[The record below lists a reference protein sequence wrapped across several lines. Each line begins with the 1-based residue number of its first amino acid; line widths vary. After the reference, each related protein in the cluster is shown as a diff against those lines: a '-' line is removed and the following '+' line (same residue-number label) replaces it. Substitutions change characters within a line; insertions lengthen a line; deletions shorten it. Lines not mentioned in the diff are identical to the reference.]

1 MQPQIVTVLKTGG
14 DFKPEHVE
22 RLRRQCEVHTPG
34 VPFVCL
40 TDSDLPYGTPLPH
53 AWPGWWS
60 KLNLLS
66 LTGPIL
72 YLDLDTTIVGDLTPL
87 LDATT
92 RHNFIALRNPYDTP
106 SRFGSGLMGWRGSM
120 RHVYERFTQDP
131 EHHMMRCKTPQL
143 WGDQGFIAETET
155 PSAYWQDLFP
165 GQIVSWKVDCKQGVP
180 ADARIVFFH
189 GQPRPWDVE
198 LKRAG

>member
-22 RLRRQCEVHTPG
+22 RLRQQCAAHAPG
-34 VPFVCL
+34 ALFTCL
-40 TDSDLPYGTPLPH
+40 TDSDLSGGAPLLH
-53 AWPGWWS
+53 TWPGWWS
-60 KLNLLS
+60 KINVLALQ
-66 LTGPIL
+66 GPLL

-87 LDATT
+87 LDAAA
-92 RHNFIALRNPYDTP
+92 RHDFIALRNPYDTP

-131 EHHMMRCKTPQL
+131 EHHMMRCRTPRL

-165 GQIVSWKVDCKQGVP
+165 GQIVSWKVDCKRGAP
-180 ADARIVFFH
+180 PDARIVFFH
-189 GQPRPWDVE
+189 GPPRPWEVE